1 MADTKKTSNKK
12 TNTTKKTTATNIAE
26 SKKTAEKNI
35 QNVETTETVPVITQ
49 TAKEPTMKAK
59 RLKIDLPLDYEV
71 DVINGFHGKLT
82 YKGRH
87 SGAFIEWESFGDRQI
102 IDLKELKDAFASQK
116 KFYKENW
123 WLFEDPDVIEFLRAK
138 EFYKNALNSDNFDD
152 IFTKTPDEI
161 NDIVSKMSKGQKKS
175 LGYRAIE
182 MINNGTLDSRKTIIA
197 LRDAL
202 GFELVEE

>member
-1 MADTKKTSNKK
+1 MDNMAYTKEQREAKKKAELENATQIETKDTEIKTQTS
-12 TNTTKKTTATNIAE
+12 TTKT
-26 SKKTAEKNI
+26 
-35 QNVETTETVPVITQ
+35 
-49 TAKEPTMKAK
+49 TMKAK

-87 SGAFIEWESFGDRQI
+87 SGAFIEWETFGDRQI
-102 IDLKELKDAFASQK
+102 LDLKELKEAFASQK

-123 WLFEDPDVIEFLRAK
+123 WLFEDPDVIEVLRAK

-152 IFTKTPDEI
+152 IFIKTPDEI
-161 NDIVSKMSKGQKKS
+161 NDIVSKMSRGQKKS

-182 MINNGTLDSRKTIIA
+182 MINNGTLDSRKVIMA
-197 LRDAL
+197 LKDAL
-202 GFELVEE
+202 GFELIEE

>member
-1 MADTKKTSNKK
+1 MADIKKTSNKK
-12 TNTTKKTTATNIAE
+12 TNTTKKTTATNISE
-26 SKKTAEKNI
+26 SKKTAEKNV

-49 TAKEPTMKAK
+49 TAKEPAMKAR
-59 RLKIDLPLDYEV
+59 RLKIDLPLNYEV

-82 YKGRH
+82 YIGKS
-87 SGAFIEWESFGDRQI
+87 SGAFIEWEEFGDSQPL
-102 IDLKELKDAFASQK
+102 DLKELKNAYASQK
-116 KFYKENW
+116 KFFKENW
-123 WLFEDPDVIEFLRAK
+123 WLFDDPDVIEFLRAE

-161 NDIVSKMSKGQKKS
+161 SEIALKMSKGQKKS

-182 MINNGTLDSRKTIIA
+182 MINSGELDSRKTIMA
-197 LRDAL
+197 LKEAL

>member
-1 MADTKKTSNKK
+1 MAYTKEQREAKKKAELENATQIETKDTEIKTQTS
-12 TNTTKKTTATNIAE
+12 TTKT
-26 SKKTAEKNI
+26 
-35 QNVETTETVPVITQ
+35 
-49 TAKEPTMKAK
+49 TMKAK

-87 SGAFIEWESFGDRQI
+87 SGAFIEWETFGDRQI
-102 IDLKELKDAFASQK
+102 LDLKELKEAFASQK

-123 WLFEDPDVIEFLRAK
+123 WLFEDPDVIEVLRAK

-152 IFTKTPDEI
+152 IFIKTPDEI
-161 NDIVSKMSKGQKKS
+161 NDIVSKMSRGQKKS

-182 MINNGTLDSRKTIIA
+182 MINNGTLDSRKVIMA
-197 LRDAL
+197 LKDAL
-202 GFELVEE
+202 GFELIEE